1 MSMAQLP
8 PVLHV
13 QYNKT
18 KYGYCGELGT
28 GANAHLRFLQTA
40 LSSDELDSVTL
51 IENVPGSETWDV
63 RDLFQRDV
71 DVDRVT
77 RDILPYLKD
86 KSKVKFFNPLT
97 LALLPLSSDGQ
108 NIEERLPFVLPQP
121 ADDGGHHFTE
131 FEWEGHYK
139 FRRHDETPAFSYL
152 SWNDRRVR
160 IVAID
165 GQHRLS
171 ALKRWKLEV
180 PESSKELSGWTIPV
194 VILGIFKVTETAPAA
209 TFLEI
214 VRRTFVYINSTAESI
229 RPARKML
236 LNDESVNALCTQELV
251 QDSHSN
257 DCRPFADRDPAKMPL
272 LCFDWRGEV
281 QKDGSVASPAALKT
295 VEEVY
300 AWFENYLLQED
311 GGATQQRAL
320 GLEDL
325 VPPLTTFGT
334 NKTLSHSDAAKV
346 RVEFRKT
353 LLPGVQHCL
362 QEFAPYKAYIQECRK
377 LEEQAL
383 AESDLAQHAFMR
395 MRFGTDRSEGN
406 NRKLVTKRYDELAT
420 KFQEVKGKL
429 FDELLVRDIGMRAV
443 MYAFAYCK
451 NEYDEDK
458 GVTTAWL
465 DYSRWFTGALNKIY
479 TDGWFRSFLKLDASR
494 RALMTHV
501 VFDPAGSIINYK
513 LEAQEHCFGAL
524 MSTLVFVTGKS
535 GVKQETLDTVWDDCS
550 EELKTPLKGGYRR
563 QFKAQLA
570 PSFRG
575 KLDEFKQEVQKK
587 ANAAVERHVS
597 NLKTFLKLS

>member
-1 MSMAQLP
+1 MAQLP
-8 PVLHV
+8 PVFEV

-71 DVDRVT
+71 DADRVT

-108 NIEERLPFVLPQP
+108 NIEENLPFVVPQP
-121 ADDGGHHFTE
+121 VEDGGHKFTE
-131 FEWEGHYK
+131 FEWKDHYK
-139 FRRHDETPAFSYL
+139 FRRHDQAPAFSNL
-152 SWNDRRVR
+152 LWNDRRVR

-180 PESSKELSGWTIPV
+180 PESAKELSGWTIPV
-194 VILGIFKVTETAPAA
+194 VILGVFKVSEATPSA

-236 LNDESVNALCTQELV
+236 LNDESVNAICTQELV

-257 DCRPFADRDPAKMPL
+257 DCRAFGDRDAAKMPL

-300 AWFENYLLQED
+300 AWFESYLLKED
-311 GGATQQRAL
+311 GGSTQQRAL
-320 GLEDL
+320 GLEDI
-325 VPPLTTFGT
+325 VPPLATFGP
-334 NKTLSHSDAAKV
+334 NKNLSHEDAAKI
-346 RVEFRKT
+346 RIEFRKT
-353 LLPGVQHCL
+353 LLRGVQHCL

-383 AESDLAQHAFMR
+383 MESDLAQHAFMR

-406 NRKLVTKRYDELAT
+406 NRKLVTKRYDELAA
-420 KFQEVKGKL
+420 KFQELKGKL

-443 MYAFAYCK
+443 VYALGYCK
-451 NEYDEDK
+451 SEYDEDK
-458 GVTTAWL
+458 GKTTEWL
-465 DYSRWFTGALNKIY
+465 EYSKWFTEALNRIY
-479 TDGWFRSFLKLDASR
+479 SEGWFRSFLKLDPR
-494 RALMTHV
+494 RRELVTNV
-501 VFDPAGSIINYK
+501 VFDQAGSIVNYK
-513 LEAQEHCFGAL
+513 IEAQDNCFGAL
-524 MSTLVFVTGKS
+524 MSILIFVTGAED
-535 GVKQETLDTVWDDCS
+535 VKPETVDRVWDDCS
-550 EELKTPLKGGYRR
+550 EALKTPLKAGYRR
-563 QFKAQLA
+563 QYKAQLA
-570 PSFRG
+570 PSFTG

-587 ANAAVERHVS
+587 ANAAVEKHVTG
-597 NLKTFLKLS
+597 LKTFLNLT